1 MTITINDITDR
12 LVQLGY
18 EVKEGDEAALLFAL
32 GQTEEK
38 IKNICNVSEIPDGLF
53 YKAIDMACGSFL
65 GMMNMTGQLSGYSV
79 SGGER
84 LIKTV
89 SEGDTTV
96 TYQDSSAASDLSEF
110 LNALSLADSELIKY
124 RKLCW

>member
-32 GQTEEK
+32 GQTEER

-53 YKAIDMACGSFL
+53 YKAVDMACGSFL
-65 GMMNMTGQLSGYSV
+65 GMLNMTGQLSGYTASD
-79 SGGER
+79 GR

-89 SEGDTTV
+89 TEGDTTV
-96 TYQDSSAASDLSEF
+96 TYQDSTAASDLSEF